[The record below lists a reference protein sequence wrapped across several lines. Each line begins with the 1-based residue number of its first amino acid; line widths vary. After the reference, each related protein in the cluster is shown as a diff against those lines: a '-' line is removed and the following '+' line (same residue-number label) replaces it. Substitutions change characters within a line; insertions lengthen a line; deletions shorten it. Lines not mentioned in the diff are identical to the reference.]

1 MSAQLGVQVT
11 GIVATIIFTAVVTY
25 LIFKVIDVMVGL
37 RVEEEDET
45 QGLDI
50 ISHNERGYDI

>member
-1 MSAQLGVQVT
+1 VT
-11 GIVATIIFTAVVTY
+11 GIVATGIFTAVVTY

>member
-1 MSAQLGVQVT
+1 
-11 GIVATIIFTAVVTY
+11 VVTY